1 MSIKPALN
9 QMILL
14 VSSCQTFFK
23 IDSQLGMDL
32 PQPCLCPVHFFVM
45 STVARYSILNRLS
58 SVGNTVFAFVTFLSC
73 RLKPSIALVVWISRL
88 TPPSGYLKQ
97 VERVAQLSCQ
107 DLYIFGYLE
116 SHFSPN
122 SSSSCKAVPSVG
134 AAYTS
139 FKSAIRFL
147 MSL

>member
-9 QMILL
+9 QMILR

-88 TPPSGYLKQ
+88 TPFRVLETGGKGCPVVMPGLVYL
-97 VERVAQLSCQ
+97 R
-107 DLYIFGYLE
+107 IFGI
-116 SHFSPN
+116 P
-122 SSSSCKAVPSVG
+122 
-134 AAYTS
+134 
-139 FKSAIRFL
+139 FL
-147 MSL
+147 PKQFQFL